1 MLSEGDD
8 FNIVGTAS
16 NGVEAVELCS
26 LHSPDIA
33 LLDIRMPIMGGIEAG
48 EIIGK
53 RFPRCKIVLLTT
65 FDEDDMIERALEI
78 GADGFLLK
86 DIDQELFRMALKG
99 IREGL
104 HIYHPHPGKYLTR
117 KSRPDRE
124 KREELGL
131 TERDMVFIRLITEG
145 LGNKEIAQREN
156 CSEGTVKNRV
166 SSILNKMSLQART
179 QIAVY
184 AIKNNLIDEGT
195 P

>member
-8 FNIVGTAS
+8 FHIAGTAS
-16 NGVEAVELCS
+16 NGQEAVELCS

-48 EIIGK
+48 EIIKK

-86 DIDQELFRMALKG
+86 DIDQQLFRLALKG
-99 IREGL
+99 IKEGL

-117 KSRPDRE
+117 KNRPDRE
-124 KREELGL
+124 KREEMGL
-131 TERDMVFIRLITEG
+131 TERDMAFIRLITEG

-166 SSILNKMSLQART
+166 SSILNKMGLQART